1 MAPTGIPPSK
11 EIDYIKV
18 CFVIMPFGKKPVG
31 DKEIDFDFIY
41 HTVFEPAIAAV
52 VLPEGGQLVPKRTDQ
67 DYATG
72 NIDVEMFR
80 YLEYSRFALVD
91 ITGLNANVF
100 YELGVR
106 HRGNQSGT
114 AIFRQEKTPLPFDIG
129 HIKAFPYDY
138 EPIEQVPASI
148 EKITRV
154 LSESLVYNRVDSPVQ
169 VALQDQQKS
178 AQQARQKGEDDSEA
192 FQIAATNAMRIEDW
206 QTAIDRYK
214 DAVQANEQNPL
225 LHTELGLLLRD
236 QGRWPEAVKN
246 FERATQLSP
255 DYPEAWRE
263 LGIARN
269 KLFKDPSA
277 GLPSGEEDLQNAIRL
292 NPDDFDAY
300 ASLGGIY
307 KRKKDYDRSLDM
319 YNKSVQVSNGHPYPL
334 VNAIILQIRSKGLAS
349 ISFQQKVFLQR
360 AEISVRKQVT
370 NNPPYYVPWSFF
382 DLSTICLL
390 TGRGPEAVTWLEKGA
405 PYAKAPWYFATH
417 LDTLMLLEGRKGDL
431 PGWDDLVGML
441 TQLAV

>member
-255 DYPEAWRE
+255 DYRKPGANWGSPVINCSKTPPPVCLPVKRICKMPFASTPMTSTPMPLSAASTNGKRTTTGPSTCTTSPFRSPTVIHIRWSMPLFFRSGVKGWRLLVFSRRSFYKE
-263 LGIARN
+263 RRY
-269 KLFKDPSA
+269 PSA
-277 GLPSGEEDLQNAIRL
+277 SR
-292 NPDDFDAY
+292 
-300 ASLGGIY
+300 
-307 KRKKDYDRSLDM
+307 
-319 YNKSVQVSNGHPYPL
+319 
-334 VNAIILQIRSKGLAS
+334 
-349 ISFQQKVFLQR
+349 
-360 AEISVRKQVT
+360 
-370 NNPPYYVPWSFF
+370 
-382 DLSTICLL
+382 
-390 TGRGPEAVTWLEKGA
+390 
-405 PYAKAPWYFATH
+405 
-417 LDTLMLLEGRKGDL
+417 
-431 PGWDDLVGML
+431 
-441 TQLAV
+441 